1 MNEEMKK
8 AYRDTFSEIHAP
20 EALSRKVLNMVN
32 ESTNNKGISSMRRW
46 VSVAAMALVVLAG
59 SNGIVYAATGSTWLQ
74 NVVVH
79 FSGSSAQAELAAEV
93 NEEDAVTYTVS
104 APTEA
109 GAGDVDGEEVDITEG
124 SEIEVLP
131 YVVTPSKPK
140 VIEEDDLIFL
150 QDGDIKIDITY
161 DLNDGAA
168 IVSYEKDGMVNAY
181 TVTGKDGNWTITS
194 NIGTND
200 LPVRG
205 GNTGAVET
213 DAYEEQES
221 VQPAATE

>member
-8 AYRDTFSEIHAP
+8 AYRDTFDEIHAP
-20 EALSRKVLNMVN
+20 EALSRKVLNMAN

-46 VSVAAMALVVLAG
+46 VSVAAMALVVFVG
-59 SNGIVYAATGSTWLQ
+59 SNGIVYAATGNTWLQ

-79 FSGSSAQAELAAEV
+79 FSGSSAQAELATEV
-93 NEEDAVTYTVS
+93 NEEDAVTYMVS

-109 GAGDVDGEEVDITEG
+109 GAGEVDVTEG

-150 QDGDIKIDITY
+150 QDGDIKIDITH
-161 DLNDGAA
+161 DLNDGTA
-168 IVSYEKDGMVNAY
+168 IVSYEKDGMINAY
-181 TVTGKDGNWTITS
+181 TVTGKDGDWTITS

-213 DAYEEQES
+213 DVHEDRES
-221 VQPAATE
+221 VQPAVTD